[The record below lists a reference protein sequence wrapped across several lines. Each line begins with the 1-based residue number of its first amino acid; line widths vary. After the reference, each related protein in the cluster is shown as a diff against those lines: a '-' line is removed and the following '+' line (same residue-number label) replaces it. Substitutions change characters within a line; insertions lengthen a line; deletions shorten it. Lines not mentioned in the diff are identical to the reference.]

1 MNTTITLSKKGLKE
15 LKKSITK
22 LEKELASTRAGLKDM
37 DKDLSREGQL
47 ERVEAVA
54 VLQAIELELL
64 EKRSLLKNSR
74 LATKKPNPVKI
85 AIGSVVE
92 LIDRHGKKLK
102 ITIVES
108 VEANPLDGRVSIKSP
123 LGMELLGR
131 TIKETIEFTTRKGQ
145 QKLQILAIH

>member
-64 EKRSLLKNSR
+64 EKG
-74 LATKKPNPVKI
+74 AY
-85 AIGSVVE
+85 
-92 LIDRHGKKLK
+92 
-102 ITIVES
+102 
-108 VEANPLDGRVSIKSP
+108 
-123 LGMELLGR
+123 
-131 TIKETIEFTTRKGQ
+131 
-145 QKLQILAIH
+145 